1 MGKSIEEKMQEI
13 ELSLA
18 DIKADVK
25 IIRSEISNYKT
36 IETRVRSLEDYKNR
50 LAGMAIVAGILAG
63 FFSSILTTVI
73 VKVFLR

>member
-1 MGKSIEEKMQEI
+1 MSKSIEEKMQEI

-36 IETRVRSLEDYKNR
+36 IETRVRILEDYKNK
-50 LAGMAIVAGILAG
+50 LAGVAILAGILAG
-63 FFSSILTTVI
+63 FLTSIITTVI
-73 VKVFLR
+73 VKIFLK